1 MKNPPFDRIY
11 KSRCR
16 PPQPR
21 RRRLRSPFGMIYKSW
36 TDAYHAAE
44 NLKKRNMGMDTVVR
58 IEKAPYGDGYVVRST
73 PACVETLLLK
83 NFLRFGMKVPG
94 TFFPVFNSDGFDKE

>member
-1 MKNPPFDRIY
+1 MKNPPFYKIY
-11 KSRCR
+11 KSR
-16 PPQPR
+16 
-21 RRRLRSPFGMIYKSW
+21 RRLSRPSSSPFGMIYKSW

-44 NLKKRNMGMDTVVR
+44 NLKKRNAGMDTVVR
-58 IEKAPYGDGYVVRST
+58 IEKAPFGDGYVVRST

-94 TFFPVFNSDGFDKE
+94 TFFPVFNSGGSGFDGKE